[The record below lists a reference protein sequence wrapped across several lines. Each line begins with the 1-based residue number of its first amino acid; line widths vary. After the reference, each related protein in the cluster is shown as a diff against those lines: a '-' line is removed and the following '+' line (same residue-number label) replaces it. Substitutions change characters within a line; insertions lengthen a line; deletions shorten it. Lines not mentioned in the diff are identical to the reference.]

1 MWTWVSR
8 IILTYKKGLLL
19 VVGLLTIVMVWFA
32 MHLELSHD
40 FAKVIPVSDPE
51 YQEYLKFK
59 SEFGEDGNVLIIG
72 IESDKLFTTPV
83 FKGLYVLTEDLKS
96 FPGVENVVSLTH
108 LFLLKKDSLA
118 EKFNFSAISP
128 LPPLNDREADSLR
141 QIIINQPIYKNLF
154 INEKQNV
161 SLIAVSLNKDQ
172 LDSKEKITMVNNIT
186 ARVNRFGE
194 KFNIKLHYSG
204 LPYIRAYTS
213 EKIPKE
219 LTLFLV
225 LSVIVTTLSLFL
237 FFKTFSSVIFPLIL
251 LFLSIIWSMGL
262 IALFGYKMTLMT
274 GLIPPLIVV
283 IGIPNSVYLI
293 SKYHTEYRK
302 CRNKIR
308 ALVQVIQKI
317 GLVTLMINAN
327 TALGFLTLYFTDVVP
342 LQQFGLIACIATMLT
357 YLISIILIPGV
368 LSLLPPPSE
377 KSVRHLDS
385 VRVRKAIA
393 FFKYLV
399 SEKRTVVYVITLI
412 AVGVSIF
419 GLTKLKAVSFMVD
432 DLPKNDQIY
441 IDLKFLESNFKG
453 VMPFEIIVDT
463 HKKAGL
469 RKTQVLKKI
478 EALQEKLST
487 YPELS
492 RTTSVTD
499 IFKLARM
506 AFYDNKPEEYQLP
519 SRDEL
524 GFIMS
529 YYKKDK
535 SAASKKNILN
545 TIVDKDFSKTR
556 ITGNVKDI
564 GSIKMEVLMQKIQAD
579 MDSIFKDP
587 ENESSVTTMIT
598 GTTKIFIK
606 ANDYL
611 VKNLFWSLI
620 ATFVLI
626 AGQMYWLFK
635 SWKITLVSMLA
646 NFIPLLI
653 IAGVMGFT
661 NIPLKP
667 STVLIFGI
675 AFGIAIDN
683 TIHYLAKFR
692 LDRKMGLNV
701 KDATMLSLDETG
713 QGIIYTSII
722 LLLGFLVFVPSSFGG
737 TVALGLLTSMTLFIA
752 LFSNLI
758 VLPSLVISFEV
769 QKEDVGA
776 TTLIDEYNENDDE

>member
-1 MWTWVSR
+1 
-8 IILTYKKGLLL
+8 
-19 VVGLLTIVMVWFA
+19 
-32 MHLELSHD
+32 
-40 FAKVIPVSDPE
+40 
-51 YQEYLKFK
+51 
-59 SEFGEDGNVLIIG
+59 
-72 IESDKLFTTPV
+72 
-83 FKGLYVLTEDLKS
+83 
-96 FPGVENVVSLTH
+96 
-108 LFLLKKDSLA
+108 
-118 EKFNFSAISP
+118 
-128 LPPLNDREADSLR
+128 
-141 QIIINQPIYKNLF
+141 
-154 INEKQNV
+154 
-161 SLIAVSLNKDQ
+161 
-172 LDSKEKITMVNNIT
+172 
-186 ARVNRFGE
+186 
-194 KFNIKLHYSG
+194 
-204 LPYIRAYTS
+204 
-213 EKIPKE
+213 
-219 LTLFLV
+219 
-225 LSVIVTTLSLFL
+225 
-237 FFKTFSSVIFPLIL
+237 
-251 LFLSIIWSMGL
+251 
-262 IALFGYKMTLMT
+262 
-274 GLIPPLIVV
+274 
-283 IGIPNSVYLI
+283 
-293 SKYHTEYRK
+293 
-302 CRNKIR
+302 
-308 ALVQVIQKI
+308 
-317 GLVTLMINAN
+317 
-327 TALGFLTLYFTDVVP
+327 

-368 LSLLPPPSE
+368 LSLLPPPTE

-399 SEKRTVVYVITLI
+399 SEKRTVVYAITLI

-432 DLPKNDQIY
+432 DLPKNDKIY

-653 IAGVMGFT
+653 IAGVMGFA

>member
-128 LPPLNDREADSLR
+128 LPPLNDLEADSLR

-368 LSLLPPPSE
+368 LSLLPPPTE

-399 SEKRTVVYVITLI
+399 SEKRTVVYAITLI

-432 DLPKNDQIY
+432 DLPKNDKIY

-478 EALQEKLST
+478 EALQEKLSQ

-564 GSIKMEVLMQKIQAD
+564 GSIKMEVLMGKIQAD

-653 IAGVMGFT
+653 IAGVMGFA

-776 TTLIDEYNENDDE
+776 TTLIDEYNENEDE

>member
-399 SEKRTVVYVITLI
+399 SEKRTVVYAITLI

-432 DLPKNDQIY
+432 DLPKNDKIY

-564 GSIKMEVLMQKIQAD
+564 GSIKMEVLMGKIQAD

>member
-368 LSLLPPPSE
+368 LSLLPPPTE

-399 SEKRTVVYVITLI
+399 SEKRTVVYAITLI

-432 DLPKNDQIY
+432 DLPKNDKIY

-564 GSIKMEVLMQKIQAD
+564 GSIKMEVLMGKIQAD

>member
-8 IILTYKKGLLL
+8 VILTYKKGLLL
-19 VVGLLTIVMVWFA
+19 IVGLLTIVMVWFA

-385 VRVRKAIA
+385 VRVRKALA

-399 SEKRTVVYVITLI
+399 SEKRTLVYVITLI

-564 GSIKMEVLMQKIQAD
+564 GSIKMEALMGKIQAD
-579 MDSIFKDP
+579 MDSIFKDA

-653 IAGVMGFT
+653 IAGVMGFA

-776 TTLIDEYNENDDE
+776 TTLIDEYNENEDE

>member
-368 LSLLPPPSE
+368 LSLLPPPTE

-399 SEKRTVVYVITLI
+399 SEKRTVVYAITLI

-432 DLPKNDQIY
+432 DLPKNDKIY

-478 EALQEKLST
+478 EALQEKLSQ

-564 GSIKMEVLMQKIQAD
+564 GSIKMEVLMGKIQAD

>member
-399 SEKRTVVYVITLI
+399 SEKRTLVYAITLI

-432 DLPKNDQIY
+432 DLPKNDKIY

-564 GSIKMEVLMQKIQAD
+564 GSIKMEVLMGKIQAD

-776 TTLIDEYNENDDE
+776 TTLIDEYNENEDE

>member
-8 IILTYKKGLLL
+8 VILTYKKGLLL
-19 VVGLLTIVMVWFA
+19 IVGLLTIVMVWFA

-186 ARVNRFGE
+186 ARVNRFGK

-385 VRVRKAIA
+385 VRVRKALA

-399 SEKRTVVYVITLI
+399 SEKRTLVYVITLI
-412 AVGVSIF
+412 AVVVSIF

-564 GSIKMEVLMQKIQAD
+564 GSIKMEALMGKIQAN
-579 MDSIFKDP
+579 MDSIFKDA

-653 IAGVMGFT
+653 IAGVMGFA

-776 TTLIDEYNENDDE
+776 TTLIDEYNENEDE